1 MIWCFDSH
9 IWYIILHSH
18 CTTQTT
24 NSRGQVHS
32 HSRCRSKCSYNSY
45 RLQAQDLQ
53 LHNSHVRN
61 RRFFCSKRNYAHP
74 TTNPNEK
81 KISRSVFLNLGPR
94 VLRSHLGFRYYSFFV
109 LLVSSPMEILLQGR
123 KHLFDSLIIPH
134 VHIYNWH
141 PWLIFGIRCL
151 KAYVMKYFPGNIP

>member
-1 MIWCFDSH
+1 MIVIYD
-9 IWYIILHSH
+9 ILY
-18 CTTQTT
+18 CTVIAQPRRPTAEVRSTVIVAVAVSVPTT
-24 NSRGQVHS
+24 FTD
-32 HSRCRSKCSYNSY
+32 CRPRIPSYTTVTS
-45 RLQAQDLQ
+45 AIG
-53 LHNSHVRN
+53 V
-61 RRFFCSKRNYAHP
+61 FFCSKRNYAHP